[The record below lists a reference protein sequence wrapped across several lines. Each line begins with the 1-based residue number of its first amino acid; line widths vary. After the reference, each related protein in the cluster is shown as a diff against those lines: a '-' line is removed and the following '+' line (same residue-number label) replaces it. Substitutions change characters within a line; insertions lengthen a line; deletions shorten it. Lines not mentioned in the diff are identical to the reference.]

1 MFTLLSVHGSVC
13 VADDVLDDQ
22 VAVSFWNFLK
32 TEAESLLIRMLLF
45 ACKNLLDAAH
55 FPACRLHLAV
65 AQHNAEFISADSG
78 KHILLAD
85 IAADSIRKVPDIPV
99 ALAMSIIIIHRFK
112 IIHIQNQETEVLMI
126 FKFLIN
132 ELLRCFFVEN
142 GS

>member
-1 MFTLLSVHGSVC
+1 MFPLLSVHGSVC

-22 VAVSFWNFLK
+22 ATVSFWNFLK
-32 TEAESLLIRMLLF
+32 AKAESFLIRMLLL
-45 ACKNLLDAAH
+45 ACKKLLDAAH

-99 ALAMSIIIIHRFK
+99 ALSMSIIIIHIF
-112 IIHIQNQETEVLMI
+112 QSSLGSLAYCQE
-126 FKFLIN
+126 
-132 ELLRCFFVEN
+132 
-142 GS
+142 